1 MKKIVRKLQKAKVPA
16 SDIKEMDLSNWE
28 AERTARGEPTQ
39 SANIDDRRKE
49 NDGPRRKQEPV
60 LDKDNE
66 SEPKSD
72 SSNITS
78 KNITSRENPN
88 PEPLKPMSDFA
99 SRSINSP
106 IRSERSMPGPQQKTA
121 DRIIAFRR
129 ARGLDE
135 EAAPRRTAI
144 LAAGTNDWA
153 DENVA
158 HQGITKA
165 ARALMDRG
173 HNVKLV
179 MPAQS
184 VNGKP
189 HAYNAAQRAA
199 RELGL
204 QTINPSGFGKGT
216 DHYHISPDAA
226 KKIRDEHPD
235 AEYHGDSNAVRL
247 GAREGVTGFTG
258 KSAHHVAAMLGASQ
272 RRSEQPK
279 QRQPEQPRPQRD
291 TRSPEGDVY
300 PSREDERQITNTP
313 SVSNSEPE
321 SRESENNQRVSAQP
335 KQKPVE
341 TPKPQN
347 PYEKHGANEPDSS
360 AAAFFRADREA
371 QKMGSVQGPNNPKKV
386 DEEIANAVGTG
397 NIAGM
402 GVPLEGKPENWAEPP
417 VRPRKRKKYKDRTK
431 DEQNAT
437 TVDIAMLRRADPLGE
452 ELETGSFAGNKTFV
466 VNDDMFIKARMEK
479 KRGQHWKT
487 YLGGDKY
494 EMIRQHANKNKKAP
508 IILQNEKT
516 GAMMYARYGGKHDN
530 KRDS

>member
-1 MKKIVRKLQKAKVPA
+1 MKKIVRKLQKVKLPA
-16 SDIKEMDLSNWE
+16 SNIKEMDLSNWE
-28 AERTARGEPTQ
+28 ADRTAREQPTQ

-88 PEPLKPMSDFA
+88 PEPLKLMSDFV
-99 SRSINSP
+99 SRTINSP

-135 EAAPRRTAI
+135 EA
-144 LAAGTNDWA
+144 
-153 DENVA
+153 
-158 HQGITKA
+158 
-165 ARALMDRG
+165 
-173 HNVKLV
+173 
-179 MPAQS
+179 
-184 VNGKP
+184 
-189 HAYNAAQRAA
+189 
-199 RELGL
+199 
-204 QTINPSGFGKGT
+204 
-216 DHYHISPDAA
+216 
-226 KKIRDEHPD
+226 
-235 AEYHGDSNAVRL
+235 
-247 GAREGVTGFTG
+247 
-258 KSAHHVAAMLGASQ
+258 
-272 RRSEQPK
+272 
-279 QRQPEQPRPQRD
+279 
-291 TRSPEGDVY
+291 
-300 PSREDERQITNTP
+300 
-313 SVSNSEPE
+313 
-321 SRESENNQRVSAQP
+321 
-335 KQKPVE
+335 
-341 TPKPQN
+341 
-347 PYEKHGANEPDSS
+347 
-360 AAAFFRADREA
+360 
-371 QKMGSVQGPNNPKKV
+371 QKMGLVQGPNNPKKV

-431 DEQNAT
+431 DEQNDT
-437 TVDIAMLRRADPLGE
+437 TADIAMIRRADPLGE